1 LNKQKEKTLTRLN
14 GKIAFVTG
22 AGGGIGRAICERFL
36 AEGSSVAAADINPD
50 LDGLFSSAEAEG
62 RFIVL
67 RCDVGDSDSVRNAI
81 AHTVEAFGSLN
92 VICNVAGGSTSQ
104 DGCVTEAPESEF
116 WRAIKL
122 DLFGT
127 FVCCKHGLPE
137 LIKAGGGSV
146 INMASMVALMAVPH
160 RDCYTAAKGGV
171 MALTRSMAAGYAR
184 HAIRV
189 NAIAPGIT
197 RTPRVQAYLDANSGE
212 NSLAARHLLGLAEP
226 IDIAHLAVYLAS
238 DESRVVTGQVL
249 AVDSG
254 VTIC

>member
-1 LNKQKEKTLTRLN
+1 MTRLK

-22 AGGGIGRAICERFL
+22 AGGGIGRAICEQFL
-36 AEGSSVAAADINPD
+36 NEGALVAAADINPD
-50 LDGLFSSAEAEG
+50 LTVRVDPADSEG
-62 RFIVL
+62 RFIAL
-67 RCDVGDSDSVRNAI
+67 RCDVGDSDSVRDAI
-81 AHTVEAFGSLN
+81 AQTVEAFGSLN

-104 DGCVTEAPESEF
+104 DGRVTEAPESEF
-116 WRAIKL
+116 WRAIKV

-146 INMASMVALMAVPH
+146 INMASMVALMAVPD

-197 RTPRVQAYLDANSGE
+197 RTPRVQAYIDAHSGE
-212 NSLAARHLLGLAEP
+212 DTLAARHLLGLADP
-226 IDIAHLAVYLAS
+226 IDIAHMAVYLAS

>member
-1 LNKQKEKTLTRLN
+1 MTRLN

-171 MALTRSMAAGYAR
+171 LALTRSMAAGYAR

-197 RTPRVQAYLDANSGE
+197 RTPRVQAYLNANSGE